1 VGFGLFD
8 WGIRQGNSELVPG
21 ARYSNV
27 GANVPVSHGNILVVD
42 DDPVVSELLELL
54 LRLEGHRV
62 QTAANGSAALK
73 LVAAGAIRPD
83 LILTD
88 FNLPGGMNGIA
99 VLETLWDMICASV
112 PVVIFTGD
120 ISIEALAD
128 ISLHDCVQLSKPANK
143 VEPAKVMS
151 RLLPGREP
159 LSSAILQGTSNAVS
173 VIFVVEDDEE
183 VRATICDVLADK
195 GRTVRDFVDAE
206 SFLAAYRP
214 GGEGCL
220 LLDAYLPGMSG
231 VELLVLLRAG
241 EDPLPTILFT
251 GRSDVSTA
259 VAAMRA
265 GASDY
270 IEKPVSHDILL
281 ASIDRALGQS
291 HEIDLSRQDHDAA
304 VRQISC
310 LTPRQRQVMQ
320 LVLAGHPS
328 KNIASDLGISQRTVE
343 NHRASIM
350 HKTGTKSLPELARLA
365 VTAELAEIRCARI

>member
-1 VGFGLFD
+1 VVPLREKQPRSSQQATREVLQFAQRTFGESIEERAAINEEAVPDNEEFQSTNEGLLISKED
-8 WGIRQGNSELVPG
+8 LQSLNEGLSALNSQLKEALKRQCTTSDDLQ
-21 ARYSNV
+21 
-27 GANVPVSHGNILVVD
+27 NILN
-42 DDPVVSELLELL
+42 SS
-54 LRLEGHRV
+54 
-62 QTAANGSAALK
+62 N
-73 LVAAGAIRPD
+73 
-83 LILTD
+83 
-88 FNLPGGMNGIA
+88 IA
-99 VLETLWDMICASV
+99 
-112 PVVIFTGD
+112 
-120 ISIEALAD
+120 
-128 ISLHDCVQLSKPANK
+128 LHDCVQLSKPANK

-195 GRTVRDFVDAE
+195 GRTVGDFVDAE